1 MNTNEEFNSDEEAD
15 LLIEARGVPLG
26 LPARL
31 PSRRVYK
38 YAKGMAENVHT
49 ARMESKVASKR
60 VLAVDFT
67 DHPESETAT
76 PDVGSI
82 PKVQSPEQLY

>member
-1 MNTNEEFNSDEEAD
+1 MKRRTFLSKPVAY

-31 PSRRVYK
+31 PSRRVDK

-67 DHPESETAT
+67 
-76 PDVGSI
+76 GS
-82 PKVQSPEQLY
+82 PRVRNSDA

>member
-1 MNTNEEFNSDEEAD
+1 MVSTMNTNEEFNSDEEAN

-31 PSRRVYK
+31 PSRRVDK

-67 DHPESETAT
+67 
-76 PDVGSI
+76 GS
-82 PKVQSPEQLY
+82 PRVRNSDA